1 MGKEYS
7 IGVVPGDGIGPE
19 IITQAE
25 KVLTATEKAF
35 GFRLNFTKYPLGGDH
50 FLKTKQLLPE
60 EILTELAS
68 QKAILLGAIGHPGVP
83 PGILEREIV
92 LSMRFR
98 MDLYINLRPIKLYPG
113 VETVLKGKGPDDI
126 DLIIVRENTEGLYA
140 GVGGCLNRNTDK
152 EVAVQESINTYG
164 AVHRCLQYAF
174 ELAGRRPRRKLT
186 LVAKTNV
193 LNYAS
198 DLWKRVFDA
207 LSLEYPEVETNYN
220 HIDAANMWL
229 VKNPENYSVIVTDNL
244 FGDIISDLGAILAGG
259 LGLAAGGN
267 IHPGKT
273 SMFEPIGGS
282 APKYTGLDVA
292 NPLAAI
298 LSAGLMLDDL
308 GEKEAAKAVEQAVI
322 KTISTMDGMSAGRM
336 GAGTNA
342 IGDRVRNFILD
353 PELKKGG

>member
-1 MGKEYS
+1 MDKEYS
-7 IGVVPGDGIGPE
+7 IGIIPGDGIGPE

-25 KVLTATEKAF
+25 KALSATERVF
-35 GFRLNFTKYPLGGDH
+35 GFKVNCTKYPLGGDH
-50 FLKTKQLLPE
+50 FMKTKELLPDQV
-60 EILTELAS
+60 LSELVG
-68 QKAILLGAIGHPGVP
+68 QDAILLGAIGHPDVT
-83 PGILEREIV
+83 PGILEHEII
-92 LSMRFR
+92 LKMRFV

-126 DLIIVRENTEGLYA
+126 DLIIVRENTEGLYTGA
-140 GVGGCLNRNTDK
+140 GGSLFQGTDK

-164 AVHRCLQYAF
+164 SVHRCLRYAF
-174 ELAGRRPRRKLT
+174 ELAKRRPRRKLT

-198 DLWKRVFDA
+198 NLWKRVFDA
-207 LSLEYPEVETNYN
+207 MSLEYPEVETDYN

-229 VKNPENYSVIVTDNL
+229 VKNPENYSVMVTDNL
-244 FGDIISDLGAILAGG
+244 FGDIISDLGAIVAGG

-292 NPLAAI
+292 NPLATV
-298 LSAGLMLDDL
+298 LSAGLMLDYL
-308 GEKEAAKAVEQAVI
+308 GEKEAAAAVQHAVI
-322 KTISTMDGMSAGRM
+322 RTISTMKSMSAGQM
-336 GAGTNA
+336 GAGTNE
-342 IGDRVRNFILD
+342 IGDRVQGFIQD
-353 PELKKGG
+353 PES